1 MWGRPDVI
9 DYTGEIRVGDEVEI
23 RAYRQ
28 GCLTYAWYLNYPFRI
43 TNQG

>member
-23 RAYRQ
+23 RAYEEPVI
-28 GCLTYAWYLNYPFRI
+28 CLL
-43 TNQG
+43 